1 VADDGGKPVEGRA
14 NGGAPSPTFAG
25 VGFGTIQLRRVVGE
39 DPPPQ
44 PASAR
49 AHLRDSLP
57 AIYRGG
63 DFGMRFVG
71 ALEQVL
77 DPVVALLDNLP
88 SHFDPRHAPPDVV
101 ELLGAWL
108 GLEHDE
114 ARRGEDRRELVQGA
128 AELLRR
134 RGTCAGLEQA
144 LALAFPGVPLRVEDG
159 GGVTWST
166 AVGEAGGAFA
176 EAGSDAREAGGAASA
191 EAGAGEVG
199 TPDAPARPRE
209 AAPRARS
216 SKAPEP
222 ASFVVYCD
230 RPVPEATQAAI
241 ARLIERSKPVHTVFR
256 LRVKAPKAR
265 PREEGS

>member
-1 VADDGGKPVEGRA
+1 VADEHT
-14 NGGAPSPTFAG
+14 NGLPTFAG

-44 PASAR
+44 PVSAR

-57 AIYRGG
+57 AVYREG

-71 ALEQVL
+71 ALEHVL

-88 SHFDPRHAPPDVV
+88 AHFDPRHAPPDVV

-114 ARRGEDRRELVQGA
+114 ARRGEDRRELALGA

-134 RGTCAGLEQA
+134 RGTRAGLEQA

-166 AVGEAGGAFA
+166 AHEKAGGAS
-176 EAGSDAREAGGAASA
+176 ETGSA
-191 EAGAGEVG
+191 EAGTGAGEG
-199 TPDAPARPRE
+199 APESDAPTPK
-209 AAPRARS
+209 PRS

-241 ARLIERSKPVHTVFR
+241 ARLIERSKPAHTAFR

-265 PREEGS
+265 PREEGP

>member
-1 VADDGGKPVEGRA
+1 MADDDGTSTDQPADGAR
-14 NGGAPSPTFAG
+14 NGGGVASSPTFAG

-49 AHLRDSLP
+49 AHLRESLP
-57 AIYRGG
+57 AVYREG

-71 ALEQVL
+71 ALEHVL
-77 DPVVALLDNLP
+77 DPIVALLDNLP
-88 SHFDPRHAPPDVV
+88 AHFDPRHSPPDIV

-114 ARRGEDRRELVQGA
+114 ARRGEDRRELVLGA

-134 RGTCAGLEQA
+134 RGTRAGLEQA
-144 LALAFPGVPLRVEDG
+144 LALAFPGVPFRVEDG

-166 AVGEAGGAFA
+166 ARGEPGDGASR
-176 EAGSDAREAGGAASA
+176 SDA
-191 EAGAGEVG
+191 
-199 TPDAPARPRE
+199 
-209 AAPRARS
+209 
-216 SKAPEP
+216 
-222 ASFVVYCD
+222 ASFVVYCE
-230 RPVPEATQAAI
+230 RSVPEATQAAI
-241 ARLIERSKPVHTVFR
+241 ARLIERSKPAHTAFR

-265 PREEGS
+265 PKEEGP

>member
-1 VADDGGKPVEGRA
+1 MADDGGKLADGRA
-14 NGGAPSPTFAG
+14 NGGDPSPTFAG
-25 VGFGTIQLRRVVGE
+25 VGFGTLQLRRVIGE

-44 PASAR
+44 PVSAR
-49 AHLRDSLP
+49 AHLRENLP
-57 AIYRGG
+57 AVYREG

-71 ALEQVL
+71 ALEHVL
-77 DPVVALLDNLP
+77 DPIVALLDNLP
-88 SHFDPRHAPPDVV
+88 AHFHPRHAPPDVV

-114 ARRGEDRRELVQGA
+114 ARRGEDRRELALGA
-128 AELLRR
+128 AELMRR
-134 RGTCAGLEQA
+134 RGTRAGLEQA

-166 AVGEAGGAFA
+166 AHEDAGG
-176 EAGSDAREAGGAASA
+176 GAST
-191 EAGAGEVG
+191 AGAGEG
-199 TPDAPARPRE
+199 APEAYAPASASE
-209 AAPRARS
+209 AAPKARS
-216 SKAPEP
+216 PKAPEP

-241 ARLIERSKPVHTVFR
+241 ARLIERSKPANTAFR

-265 PREEGS
+265 PREDGP